1 MRIYTLILGLIIS
14 SVIVLGTNTKQ
25 LVEAQNILLSNPSKA
40 VQIIN
45 KLLENSDKTNLKNN
59 DVITE
64 SLITLGRAYEL
75 QGDFDLG
82 LQIYH
87 DALNQCRSDNHLHK
101 AKIYLN
107 LSSSYRCLRDFSKA
121 HEYNEKA
128 TALYKSIGDS
138 IGIAQSYNS
147 RGLIHSS
154 LEENSIAE
162 HFFLKSL
169 EINRKLKNKKAIA
182 ANLNNLCLYKGNTR
196 DKIKLLN
203 EAIVINKELNA
214 PWSLAENH
222 NNMGI
227 QYFYNNE
234 YCKALDMLNISM
246 QLAEDINAKEL
257 ICDNYRYKSWIYER
271 MGNYQKAYKYFLKL
285 YDIEQKTQSE
295 KNLRNIERSISQ
307 KALMQKTTLIQ
318 LMNEKHNNDILMRT
332 IIFLTIILI
341 AISIIT
347 FVVFKRIK
355 ERRLN
360 ELYKARL
367 DLERVNK
374 ELLELRLNQE
384 IATKHK
390 VETELD
396 NKKKDLT
403 NFSYYIQSRNEL
415 LNRIKEQIKDG
426 YKLSPD
432 KIPTYLKKINA
443 FINNCQ
449 QNDNEISR
457 LSSDI
462 QNYDHEFLDR
472 LSYKHPELTKH
483 EKQLATFLRI
493 DLSSK
498 DICMLTGA
506 NTKAVSMARY
516 RLRKRLGLEASES
529 ISDYLKNI

>member
-1 MRIYTLILGLIIS
+1 MRIYILILGLIIS
-14 SVIVLGTNTKQ
+14 SAIVSGTNTKQ

-45 KLLENSDKTNLKNN
+45 KLLDNSNKSKLKNK
-59 DVITE
+59 DLIAE

-169 EINRKLKNKKAIA
+169 KINRKLENKKAIA
-182 ANLNNLCLYKGNTR
+182 ANLNNLCLYKGNTN

-203 EAIVINKELNA
+203 EAIVINQELNA
-214 PWSLAENH
+214 PWSLAENY

-234 YCKALDMLNISM
+234 YCKALDMLNKSM

-271 MGNYQKAYKYFLKL
+271 MGNYQKAYEYFLKL

-295 KNLRNIERSISQ
+295 KNLRNIERSMSQ
-307 KALMQKTTLIQ
+307 KALMQKTTLIE
-318 LMNEKHNNDILMRT
+318 LMNEKHNNDILIRT
-332 IIFLTIILI
+332 NIFLIIILF
-341 AISIIT
+341 AICVIT
-347 FVVFKRIK
+347 FILLKRVK
-355 ERRLN
+355 EKRLS
-360 ELYKARL
+360 EQYKAKL
-367 DLERVNK
+367 DLEKANK
-374 ELLELRLNQE
+374 ELLELKLKQE
-384 IATKHK
+384 ISIKEK
-390 VETELD
+390 VEIELD
-396 NKKKDLT
+396 SKKKDLT

-432 KIPTYLKKINA
+432 KIPTHLKKVNA
-443 FINNCQ
+443 FISNCQ

-462 QNYDHEFLDR
+462 QSYDHEFLDR
-472 LSYKHPELTKH
+472 LSCKHPDLTKH
-483 EKQLATFLRI
+483 EKHLATFLRI

-506 NTKAVSMARY
+506 NEKAVSMARY
-516 RLRKRLGLEASES
+516 RLRKKLSIETTVS